1 MNKAQKRWLFLSIG
15 ISLAVILVVLFITF
29 DPVAT
34 LEAMQ
39 KANPWIIALAF
50 AMHVVSLI
58 FWALRIKLMC
68 RSLGY
73 KIGFGHTFRLVCSN
87 MFIASVTPSQVGGEP
102 VRVYEIHKANV
113 PTGEATAVVIM
124 ERVFDGVV
132 LVICTIISVFLLGF
146 VFTSIKLPQG
156 WVYTAYAAAVV
167 FVLLLTFFFVLSRK
181 PDLGKKLVKKI
192 TGFFTRKWDREK
204 TAGLEKKVDAGV
216 ENFYETLNHFT
227 GKSKSGLAYGML
239 FSTLYWINEFII
251 TYVVILGLGVE
262 FSLEAFFLS
271 FIFQILITVI
281 LMIPLT
287 PGGAGVA
294 EVSLAGFYAFIVP
307 APVLGIF
314 VVIWRLIMYY
324 FNLAVG
330 FIASMMILR
339 RETKGEKH
347 GTKI

>member
-1 MNKAQKRWLFLSIG
+1 MNKAQKRWLILSIS

-29 DPVAT
+29 DPEST
-34 LEAMQ
+34 FEALQ
-39 KANPWIIALAF
+39 KANPWIIVLAF
-50 AMHVVSLI
+50 AMHVVSLL

-102 VRVYEIHKANV
+102 VRVYEIHKAGV
-113 PTGEATAVVIM
+113 PAGDATAVVIM
-124 ERVFDGVV
+124 ERVFDGIV
-132 LVICTIISVFLLGF
+132 LVFCTIISVILLAL
-146 VFTSIKLPQG
+146 VFTSIQLPQG
-156 WVYTAYAAAVV
+156 WIYTAYAAAVL
-167 FVLLLTFFFVLSRK
+167 FAVLLGLFFIISKK
-181 PDLGKKLVKKI
+181 PELGKKLCKKV
-192 TGFFTRKWDREK
+192 TGFFIRKWDFEK
-204 TAGLEKKVDAGV
+204 NGAFQAKLEGGV
-216 ENFYETLNHFT
+216 ENFYTTLGHFT
-227 GKSKSGLAYGML
+227 GKSRSGMAYGMF

-251 TYVVILGLGVE
+251 TYVVILGLGVP

-287 PGGAGVA
+287 PGGAGIA

-307 APVLGIF
+307 SSVLGIF

-330 FIASMMILR
+330 FIASLLILH
-339 RETKGEKH
+339 REAKGEPN
-347 GTKI
+347 GT